1 VPETA
6 ELLPQGPTRD
16 SAGTRRGT
24 TRLDV
29 RFLTKSQLVRNLD
42 EPDISKIMVGQ
53 NAAST
58 VDASPNPAPLKKEF
72 FACKAE

>member
-1 VPETA
+1 
-6 ELLPQGPTRD
+6 
-16 SAGTRRGT
+16 
-24 TRLDV
+24 V